1 MNEIPLCCSVRLRAG
16 HSPDIFPEKV
26 KNISK
31 LQELKSYWWLGGWT
45 VSLADVVLIFL
56 SNAKLALS
64 SYGAIRGLSWVLL
77 NAMISVLP
85 GSVVHHEV
93 NEGVNGMDNEGDDA
107 EPQPGGGPL
116 PGVLRHGGERS
127 GQPYE
132 RPRTDTVDEETWY
145 NSLLFCTSSIWVWEG
160 EDTWDNNRGEG
171 LPYESVESRK
181 GDFPRVWIWHLNR
194 KETSHHMTGSCKS
207 QNQSSYFIHFLPLI
221 RSICQHVGTCHP
233 IARSHPSR
241 QDISTST
248 HLLSD
253 LAIKM

>member
-1 MNEIPLCCSVRLRAG
+1 MWTKESM
-16 HSPDIFPEKV
+16 
-26 KNISK
+26 
-31 LQELKSYWWLGGWT
+31 GWT
-45 VSLADVVLIFL
+45 MKGMTPSPIPVVAHFLVFSATDGIALASPRRDPAQIRLIRKPE
-56 SNAKLALS
+56 SM
-64 SYGAIRGLSWVLL
+64 RGILQGFDNIWLLSWLIIVM
-77 NAMISVLP
+77 NALKIN
-85 GSVVHHEV
+85 VHVWDMRWE
-93 NEGVNGMDNEGDDA
+93 A
-107 EPQPGGGPL
+107 
-116 PGVLRHGGERS
+116 
-127 GQPYE
+127 
-132 RPRTDTVDEETWY
+132 TW
-145 NSLLFCTSSIWVWEG
+145 
-160 EDTWDNNRGEG
+160 NNDRGEG

-253 LAIKM
+253 LAMRM